1 MTYLDT
7 SVLLAELL
15 GEDRF
20 PPAGLWDEPLFSSR
34 LLVYETW
41 VRLNAKGL
49 AATHAE
55 AADQLLSRV
64 NLVELSPLVLE
75 RALSPFPVPVRT
87 LDALHLATL
96 EWLASSGRRPVVAAY
111 DVRLREAAVAMG
123 YALHQLA
130 G

>member
-15 GEDRF
+15 GEDRA

-34 LLVYETW
+34 LLVYEAW

-49 AATHAE
+49 AATHGE
-55 AADQLLSRV
+55 AADRLLSRV
-64 NLVELSPLVLE
+64 SLVELSPLVLE
-75 RALSPFPVPVRT
+75 RALSPFPLPVRT

-96 EWLASSGRRPVVAAY
+96 EWLARAGRRPVVAAY
-111 DVRLREAAVAMG
+111 DGRLRDAAVAMDYVLYPLDG
-123 YALHQLA
+123 
-130 G
+130 

>member
-15 GEDRF
+15 GEDRAPRTGF
-20 PPAGLWDEPLFSSR
+20 WDEPLFASR

-41 VRLNAKGL
+41 VRLHARGL
-49 AATHAE
+49 GATHGD
-55 AADQLLSRV
+55 AADRLLSRV

-75 RALSPFPVPVRT
+75 RALAPFTPPVRT

-96 EWLASSGRRPVVAAY
+96 DWLARTGRRPRVAVY
-111 DVRLREAAVAMG
+111 DGRFRDAALALG
-123 YALHQLA
+123 YDLDPLA

>member
-1 MTYLDT
+1 VTYLDT

-15 GEDRF
+15 GEDRV

-41 VRLNAKGL
+41 VRLNAQGL

-96 EWLASSGRRPVVAAY
+96 EWLASAGRRPVVAAY
-111 DVRLREAAVAMG
+111 DGRLREAAVAMG
-123 YALHQLA
+123 YALRQLA